1 MASTKRNCDNC
12 GKVYLADNRNLNRGW
27 GLCCDKICA
36 AEKRE
41 KSKPGYSV
49 KKVIKNNAQRKNY
62 DNWLGLS
69 KEEKEKLINEEKSI
83 HRDKILNKLG
93 I

>member
-1 MASTKRNCDNC
+1 M
-12 GKVYLADNRNLNRGW
+12 
-27 GLCCDKICA
+27 CCDKICA

-49 KKVIKNNAQRKNY
+49 KNTIENNARRKNY
-62 DNWLGLS
+62 APWIYLS
-69 KEEKEKLINEEKSI
+69 KEEKENLINEEKSI